1 MVKDLIPVLA
11 QCEST
16 EVNLLMSPDNKLV
29 KRLVE
34 LKSKFDQSF
43 EHLLNELNTL
53 NLSVVNNAINNPTK
67 EEKEK
72 IEEYFSCLQLEL
84 SRKIKD
90 LLEFQEGLNNSCT
103 RILKLNEFAVFSESP

>member
-1 MVKDLIPVLA
+1 MAKDFIQVLV

-16 EVNLLMSPDNKLV
+16 EVNLLISPDNKLV

-34 LKSKFDQSF
+34 LKVKFDQSF
-43 EHLLNELNTL
+43 ECLLNELNEL

-72 IEEYFSCLQLEL
+72 IE
-84 SRKIKD
+84 
-90 LLEFQEGLNNSCT
+90 
-103 RILKLNEFAVFSESP
+103 